1 MNVISAEA
9 EVLIECEPEIVF
21 AYFADLRNEPK
32 WNRGHVKDVT
42 MTSSEPIGL
51 GTTFEGKHSSFG
63 KATWRL
69 AEYDPPQHIVVD
81 GLVGNAPYRYVG
93 NLERLGRAT
102 MFRGRIEWEPHGVW
116 RKLGSLLP
124 FILKVQTKRSFRHL
138 RDAINQITEVK
149 KE

>member
-1 MNVISAEA
+1 MNVISAEV
-9 EVLIECEPEIVF
+9 EVLIEWEPEIVF

-69 AEYDPPQHIVVD
+69 AEYDPPLRIVVD
-81 GLVGNAPYRYVG
+81 GLVGRAPYRYVG
-93 NLERLGRAT
+93 NLERQDGAT
-102 MFRGRIEWEPHGVW
+102 MFRGRIEWEPYGAW
-116 RKLGSLLP
+116 RALGPLLP
-124 FILKVQTKRSFRHL
+124 FILKFQAKHSFKRL
-138 RDAINQITEVK
+138 RDALHRVK
-149 KE
+149 HNLE